1 MTAESEDPT
10 LEADATDSFTLLRE
24 LGNLRYAGIL
34 TEDEF
39 AAKKAEILARI

>member
-1 MTAESEDPT
+1 MPDESADPT
-10 LEADATDSFTLLRE
+10 SESNAFVLLKE
-24 LGNLRYAGIL
+24 LGDLRYAGIL